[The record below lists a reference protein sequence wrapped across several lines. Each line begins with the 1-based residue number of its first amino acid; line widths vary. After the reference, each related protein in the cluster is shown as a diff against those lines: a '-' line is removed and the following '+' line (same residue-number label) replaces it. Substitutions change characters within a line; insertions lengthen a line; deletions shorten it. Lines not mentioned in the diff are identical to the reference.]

1 MYKRIFAF
9 KICTLFFY
17 DGIIDKRSTIKP
29 VDKPFFKMN
38 RDKFLNN
45 KKFLERIDKYN
56 KCYLTKQKNKIIG
69 YHWLKISQYI
79 PLFFGMNFKVKQRGA
94 IIWDCKTKDKFREKS
109 VYKNGVISILSMK
122 KLKKIRK
129 YILIENKKKYL
140 LKSIKMLGFRKAN
153 TFLCLK
159 FFNISFKVSL

>member
-1 MYKRIFAF
+1 MYKTVFAF

-17 DGIIDKRSTIKP
+17 DGIIEKRSTIKP
-29 VDKPFFKMN
+29 VDKSFFKRN
-38 RDKFLNN
+38 RDRFLNN
-45 KKFLERIDKYN
+45 KKSLERIDKYN
-56 KCYLTKQKNKIIG
+56 KCYLTNQKKKIIG

-79 PLFFGMNFKVKQRGA
+79 PLFFGMNFKVKQKGA
-94 IIWDCKTKDKFREKS
+94 IIWDCKTKDEFREKS

-122 KLKKIRK
+122 KLKKLRK
-129 YILIENKKKYL
+129 YILIDNKKKYL
-140 LKSIKMLGFRKAN
+140 LKSIKVLGFQKVN

>member
-1 MYKRIFAF
+1 MYKTVFAF

-29 VDKPFFKMN
+29 VDKSFFKRN
-38 RDKFLNN
+38 RDGFLNN
-45 KKFLERIDKYN
+45 KKSLERIDKYN
-56 KCYLTKQKNKIIG
+56 KCYLTNQKKKIIG

-79 PLFFGMNFKVKQRGA
+79 PLFFGMNFKVKQKGA
-94 IIWDCKTKDKFREKS
+94 IIWDCKTKDEFREKS

-122 KLKKIRK
+122 KLKKLRK
-129 YILIENKKKYL
+129 YILIDNKKKYL
-140 LKSIKMLGFRKAN
+140 LKSIKVLGFQKVN